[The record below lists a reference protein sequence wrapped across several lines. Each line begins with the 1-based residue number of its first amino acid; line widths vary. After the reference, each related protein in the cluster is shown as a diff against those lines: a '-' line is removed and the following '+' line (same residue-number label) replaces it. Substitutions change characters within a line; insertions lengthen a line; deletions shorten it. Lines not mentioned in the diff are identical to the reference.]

1 MADKQELKTSEAR
14 ILVFLSKTEL
24 VHHWTGRISAKLEI
38 DYAYTCKLLYEL
50 TEKQWIKKDK
60 SPYNPSRSYFNL
72 TEYGKT
78 MLPMAENMVSNF
90 GINK

>member
-1 MADKQELKTSEAR
+1 MANKQELKTSEAR

-38 DYAYTCKLLYEL
+38 DYAYTCKLLYGL
-50 TEKQWIKKDK
+50 VEKQWIKKDK
-60 SPYNPSRSYFNL
+60 SPYNPISTYVNL

-78 MLPMAENMVSNF
+78 MLPMAENIVSNF
-90 GINK
+90 SINK